1 VELADPRCDA
11 GTLSGPVKSGGDD
24 DELLEEGETWT
35 YTCTHVITDKD
46 PNPLPNTATATG
58 RDTVGCPDVPEPGDC
73 GEVEDEDS
81 TTVAI
86 INPKTL
92 VVKEG
97 NQFAYPGDTVTFT
110 FAVSNAGDTP
120 LHDVAV
126 TDDRCAPVTG
136 PTEKRGGNAD
146 DLLDPG
152 ETWIFTCAKQIPA
165 DHKIG
170 DENPIR
176 NVATATAKDP
186 LDKPVTSTDDH
197 LVRVLHPAIDIEKT
211 GPGTATVG
219 TPLAYT
225 LTVTNPGDVPFAAQ
239 DVAVADPRCEAPPAG
254 PATGSDQTPGQL
266 DPGDTWTYTCTAQT
280 TGQPA
285 GTFVNTAT
293 VTAKDFN
300 GRGVT
305 DTDDFPTVLEEQGV
319 LPGDIV
325 SGFARLRGPSG
336 CVKQAF
342 NATVRGRR
350 IARVTFYV
358 DGEQRKRIVAKRGQR
373 VFRLKVRPGSAV
385 GVHRVTARVVFKAG
399 SRTKPRTLRL
409 SYRRCAPQV
418 VTPQFTG

>member
-1 VELADPRCDA
+1 V
-11 GTLSGPVKSGGDD
+11 
-24 DELLEEGETWT
+24 T
-35 YTCTHVITDKD
+35 Y
-46 PNPLPNTATATG
+46 
-58 RDTVGCPDVPEPGDC
+58 
-73 GEVEDEDS
+73 
-81 TTVAI
+81 
-86 INPKTL
+86 
-92 VVKEG
+92 
-97 NQFAYPGDTVTFT
+97 T
-110 FAVSNAGDTP
+110 FAVTNPGDTP
-120 LHDVAV
+120 LSGV
-126 TDDRCAPVTG
+126 TVSDDRCAPVSG
-136 PTEKRGGNAD
+136 PTQKQGGNAD
-146 DLLDPG
+146 EELDPG
-152 ETWIFTCAKQIPA
+152 ETWTFTCAKQFPA

-176 NVATATAKDP
+176 NVATATGKDP

-197 LVRVLHPAIDIEKT
+197 VVRVLHPAIDIEKT
-211 GPGTATVG
+211 GPANAAVG
-219 TPLAYT
+219 TPLGYT

-239 DVAVADPRCEAPPAG
+239 EVVVTDPRCEAPPAG
-254 PATGSDQTPGQL
+254 PGTGADQTPGQL

-285 GTFVNTAT
+285 GAFVNTAT

-305 DTDDFPTVLEEQGV
+305 DSDDFPTVLVEEQGV
-319 LPGDIV
+319 LPEEII

-358 DGEQRKRIVAKRGQR
+358 DGEKRKRIVAKAGQR

-385 GVHRVTARVVFKAG
+385 GVHRVTARVVFKAS
-399 SRTKPRTLRL
+399 SRTKARTLRL